1 MSYRCIIDL
10 CKRNSQKKLAR
21 SFPLL
26 YVFRLEKVTMQINL
40 RFIIYLCA
48 KWDSFLLLLYTSDL
62 NNLDFVIIFVWKSLW
77 LETRLSEKYSM
88 FVRSFSFCKPLKRVS
103 HVTAALK
110 FSLAKILIP
119 QFALQFSLT
128 SSFTADSFA
137 LSWSWSAKHINWN
150 RLSYWLFLLKSAITI
165 VICCIFK
172 CTAILLSWF
181 SCIYRTALSLLK
193 TCSNFTGSPAA
204 LSLGLQ
210 LFRSSDVSESSLP
223 LPPAPTQTS
232 STMCNCMCI
241 CIVYTKSAAALC
253 RRLCGQ
259 RSSKRSQWNTYIRT
273 YVRTYLYILIF
284 QLVSR
289 SQRAPQKHTHTHF
302 HICMQQYKGGQNNID
317 NDKIEPMSLTLFN
330 FRWL

>member
-1 MSYRCIIDL
+1 MSHRCIIDL

-26 YVFRLEKVTMQINL
+26 YVFRLEKVTMQINRL
-40 RFIIYLCA
+40 FIIYLCA

-62 NNLDFVIIFVWKSLW
+62 NNLYFVIIFVWKSLW
-77 LETRLSEKYSM
+77 FETRLSEKYSM

-150 RLSYWLFLLKSAITI
+150 RLSYWLFLLKSAIII

-172 CTAILLSWF
+172 CTE
-181 SCIYRTALSLLK
+181 R
-193 TCSNFTGSPAA
+193 
-204 LSLGLQ
+204 
-210 LFRSSDVSESSLP
+210 
-223 LPPAPTQTS
+223 
-232 STMCNCMCI
+232 
-241 CIVYTKSAAALC
+241 
-253 RRLCGQ
+253 
-259 RSSKRSQWNTYIRT
+259 
-273 YVRTYLYILIF
+273 
-284 QLVSR
+284 
-289 SQRAPQKHTHTHF
+289 
-302 HICMQQYKGGQNNID
+302 
-317 NDKIEPMSLTLFN
+317 
-330 FRWL
+330 